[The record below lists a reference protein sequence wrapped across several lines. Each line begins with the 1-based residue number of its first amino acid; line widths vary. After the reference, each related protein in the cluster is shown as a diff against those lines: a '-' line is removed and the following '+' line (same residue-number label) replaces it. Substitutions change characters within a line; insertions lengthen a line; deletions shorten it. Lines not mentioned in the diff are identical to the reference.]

1 MLINLHT
8 IQNLCNH
15 YFRSVGYLYSTAA
28 YKGVFRNPPMDTWPE
43 CIKHAFVQIFIWMLQ

>member
-15 YFRSVGYLYSTAA
+15 YFRLVGYLYSTAA
-28 YKGVFRNPPMDTWPE
+28 HKGVFRNPPMDTLPAFS
-43 CIKHAFVQIFIWMLQ
+43 KHAFVQIVIWMLQ